1 MRHFFSH
8 GRQGETELAHP
19 VVIVADLEA
28 HARSGTRYGKLWTN
42 RRLRNPRLAH
52 ERQMFVV
59 LPRPPLIPVGAFA
72 ADAVRGAGIATWA

>member
-28 HARSGTRYGKLWTN
+28 HARSGTRTAT
-42 RRLRNPRLAH
+42 LR
-52 ERQMFVV
+52 QIMDK
-59 LPRPPLIPVGAFA
+59 PPFA
-72 ADAVRGAGIATWA
+72 QSALGS